1 MLTRL
6 VLAALLAAAA
16 LAHAQT
22 QNYPAKSIRI
32 VLPFAEGGL
41 DASSEQ
47 GSRLRDA
54 NVRES
59 AAATWMIA
67 QATIS
72 REQYPTRAIR
82 IILPFAPGGGADII
96 ARMLGQKMTDS
107 WGQQVVVDNRA
118 GASGNIGAEIVA
130 KSAPDGYTLLITSS
144 ALAINPSVFR
154 SVPYDLNRDFAPI
167 TQPGLLPN
175 ILVVHPSLP
184 VKTVKD
190 LIALARSQPGKLA
203 YASAGAGT
211 GTHLAA
217 EMFKLLAGI
226 DMVHVPY
233 KGGGALISDLL
244 GGQVAL
250 TFATLPS
257 VMPYVKVGRLRAVA
271 MTTTKRWP
279 GLPAVP
285 TIAESGFPGFEMST
299 WIGLLAPAGTP
310 KDVIGKLHQEVVRI
324 LHLSDVRERF
334 DGLGIE
340 PVGDTPEQF
349 AQYIKSELVKYAKVV
364 KQSGARAE

>member
-1 MLTRL
+1 MLIRL
-6 VLAALLAAAA
+6 ILAALLAAAA
-16 LAHAQT
+16 PAHAQS
-22 QNYPAKSIRI
+22 YPTKPIRI
-32 VLPFAEGGL
+32 V
-41 DASSEQ
+41 
-47 GSRLRDA
+47 
-54 NVRES
+54 V
-59 AAATWMIA
+59 
-67 QATIS
+67 
-72 REQYPTRAIR
+72 
-82 IILPFAPGGGADII
+82 PFAPGGGADII
-96 ARMLGQKMTDS
+96 ARILGQKMTDR
-107 WGQQVVVDNRA
+107 WGQQVVVNNRA

-130 KSAPDGYTLLITSS
+130 KSAPDGYTLLMASS
-144 ALAINPSVFR
+144 AFAINPSVYR
-154 SVPYDLNRDFAPI
+154 SVPYDVIKDFAPI

-175 ILVVHPSLP
+175 ILVVHPSVP

-190 LIALARSQPGKLA
+190 LIALAKSRPGQLA

-217 EMFKLLAGI
+217 EMFKLQAGI
-226 DMVHVPY
+226 DLVHVPY

-257 VMPYVKVGRLRAVA
+257 VMPYVKAGRLRAVA
-271 MTTTKRWP
+271 MTTTRRWH

-285 TIAESGFPGFEMST
+285 TIAESGFPDFEIST
-299 WIGLLAPAGTP
+299 WIGLLASAGTP
-310 KDVIGKLHQEVVRI
+310 NDVVGKLHQEVVRI
-324 LHLSDVRERF
+324 LKLPDVRERF

-349 AQYIKSELVKYAKVV
+349 AQYIRSELAKYAKVV